1 MFYTRI
7 MGTHQTLE
15 NHNLLI
21 TESMQGRVFEVNE
34 QGKVVWE
41 YVQPFNDE
49 RAAIIE
55 EATRLK
61 YDYFNVKDWS
71 CPIPKPTSVSP

>member
-1 MFYTRI
+1 MFYTWI
-7 MGTHQTLE
+7 MGTHQALE

-21 TESMQGRVFEVNE
+21 TESVQGRVFEVNE
-34 QGKVVWE
+34 KGKMVWE
-41 YVQPFNDE
+41 YVQPFNEE

-55 EATRLK
+55 EAVRLK

-71 CPIPKPTSVSP
+71 CPISNQMSANP